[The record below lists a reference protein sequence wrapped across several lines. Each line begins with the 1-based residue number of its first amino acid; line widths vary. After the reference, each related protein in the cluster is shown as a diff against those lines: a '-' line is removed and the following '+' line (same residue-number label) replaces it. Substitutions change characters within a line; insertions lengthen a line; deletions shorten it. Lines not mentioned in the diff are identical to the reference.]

1 MLEETGTIVEI
12 KDPRTAVVLCRKS
25 SMCENCAARTNCHTG
40 DDGDGDLRRIE
51 AHNGLGAVV
60 GDTVKIA
67 ADTRSFLQ
75 GSFLLYILP
84 LIFLLIGAGAGQLLG
99 QRFNAGPDPNLLAAL
114 LGILFLTLSFVGIR
128 LGTRHLSAD
137 NFMPRITEILVAPA
151 DSNKGDQ
158 HGNQNHRHQ

>member
-12 KDPRTAVVLCRKS
+12 KGLRTAVVLCRKS
-25 SMCENCAARTNCHTG
+25 SMCENCAARTNCRPG
-40 DDGDGDLRRIE
+40 DDGDLRRIE
-51 AHNGLGAVV
+51 AHNGLGAIV

-67 ADTRSFLQ
+67 TDTRSFLQ

-84 LIFLLIGAGAGQLLG
+84 LIFLLIGAGTGQLLG

-151 DSNKGDQ
+151 DSIKGDQ